1 MNYPDRAIRRTP
13 PTHFASHRQCH
24 GFTLVEL
31 LAALTIA
38 SILMAGALPAMNS
51 VGSVMKLSSFSN
63 DFLSQLH
70 LARGE
75 AIKRNSHVVICKSG
89 DGSSCSTSGD
99 WEQGSIVFHDA
110 NDNGLRELDE
120 LLIQRGEALP
130 DDYRFAGNQNVR
142 HYISFDPRG
151 MTHQAGTLTLCNRST
166 EPATA
171 RQVVISMVGRPR
183 IQKTSVAFCA

>member
-13 PTHFASHRQCH
+13 PTHFASRRQCH

-31 LAALTIA
+31 LATLAIA
-38 SILMAGALPAMNS
+38 SILMARPLPTMNS
-51 VGSVMKLSSFSN
+51 LGSVMKLSSFSN

-99 WEQGSIVFHDA
+99 CAQRSIRVHGAD
-110 NDNGLRELDE
+110 
-120 LLIQRGEALP
+120 
-130 DDYRFAGNQNVR
+130 
-142 HYISFDPRG
+142 
-151 MTHQAGTLTLCNRST
+151 
-166 EPATA
+166 
-171 RQVVISMVGRPR
+171 
-183 IQKTSVAFCA
+183 